1 MVWRHFEQ
9 CTYVIIIEVIHV
21 TVAYHTS
28 NYVEYVRQVLLTMK
42 WRHFENM
49 RARHNE
55 NIMSVFFR
63 LCLNRRVCDAWCV
76 SHTVRVPLM
85 WLGGPDAGPVLV
97 IEISGW
103 TRNVCNKFQR
113 HKRENKVLRSCHW
126 SFIDFFLPFGV
137 SLVTALWVWFIL
149 ADQLM

>member
-1 MVWRHFEQ
+1 MNVIDDNFTVFTLSKIMCSFAILITCCIQWEWLLLEMVWRHFEQ

-55 NIMSVFFR
+55 NIMSVFLR

-97 IEISGW
+97 VEISGW

-113 HKRENKVLRSCHW
+113 H
-126 SFIDFFLPFGV
+126 
-137 SLVTALWVWFIL
+137 
-149 ADQLM
+149 